1 MQIMGDDMTKM
12 RVLVLGAGAVGGYFG
27 GRLAQAGCDVTF
39 MVRAGRQ
46 KMIERDGLEI
56 ESSAGNA
63 NLQIK
68 TVLSDDAKP
77 DYDYILMTPKA
88 YDLEDSLNSIK
99 PALSDSTII
108 IPVLNGMAH
117 IDRLN
122 ELFGRDRV
130 LGGVVVIQAVL
141 LPSGVIKHFNK
152 DAVIMIGEQ
161 DHLQPKTA
169 KPFIDLFQNA
179 IGVRAS
185 AVDDIKHRMWAKWVR
200 LSALAGMTCLMRAN
214 VGEINR
220 APGGRDAI
228 KRFLAAN
235 LQIASYY
242 GYEISDDNACGIG
255 DFLFGENS
263 TTTASMLRDI
273 EYGGRIE
280 SEQILGDLLRR
291 AKIANVDHPIL
302 ELAYIHVKAYEER
315 MKCGRDQQIRT

>member
-1 MQIMGDDMTKM
+1 MKNI

-27 GRLAQAGCDVTF
+27 GRLAQGGCDVAF

-46 KMIERDGLEI
+46 NIIENSGLQI
-56 ESSAGNA
+56 ESPMGNV
-63 NLQIK
+63 NLPIK
-68 TVLSDDAKP
+68 TILSQDAKP
-77 DYDYILMTPKA
+77 EYDYILMTPKA
-88 YDLEDSLNSIK
+88 YDLEDSLNSIQS
-99 PALSDSTII
+99 AISDKTII

-122 ELFGRDRV
+122 ELFGRNRV
-130 LGGVVVIQAVL
+130 LGGVVVIQAAL
-141 LPSGVIKHFNK
+141 LPSGVIKHFNN

-161 DHLQPKTA
+161 DHNQPKIA
-169 KPFIDLFQNA
+169 QPFIGLFQNA
-179 IGVRAS
+179 IGVRAR
-185 AVDDIKHRMWAKWVR
+185 AVNDIKRRMWAKWVR

-220 APGGRDAI
+220 APGGHSAI
-228 KRFLAAN
+228 KRFLSAN
-235 LQIASYY
+235 LKIASHY
-242 GYEISDDNACGIG
+242 GYELTDDDASGVG

-302 ELAYIHVKAYEER
+302 ELAYINARAYEER
-315 MKCGRDQQIRT
+315 MKSGRDHQNQTRLS